1 MAHHTGHHHDEP
13 HDLGLDADLPRLLGR
28 RRALQLLGGA
38 GLLAVVGCSSDDSDA
53 ASDSA
58 TSTSPSATRSTT
70 GDAGCGGATPEETPG
85 PFPGDGSN
93 GPSALQDS
101 GVVRSDIRSSFGGA
115 TGTAEG
121 VELRLQLSIFAA
133 TTCRPFPGAAV
144 YVWQCDRDARYSM
157 YDREIVDEN
166 YLRGVQGAA
175 ADGTVLF
182 TTIFPACYPGR
193 WPHIH
198 FEVYPSLTSI
208 TSARNKIA
216 TSQLA
221 FPKDICEAVYATAGY
236 EASLRT
242 LQGVSLEQDMVF
254 SDGSAIQLATVGGS
268 AEEGYLASLV
278 VTV

>member
-1 MAHHTGHHHDEP
+1 MASHTGHHHDEP
-13 HDLGLDADLPRLLGR
+13 HDLGLSADLPRLLGR
-28 RRALQLLGGA
+28 RRALQVLGGA

-53 ASDSA
+53 ASD
-58 TSTSPSATRSTT
+58 TTGSTSAGSSTT
-70 GDAGCGGATPEETPG
+70 EAPDCGGATPEETAG

-115 TGTAEG
+115 TGVAEG
-121 VELRLQLSIFAA
+121 VELRLQLSVFDAV
-133 TTCRPFPGAAV
+133 TCRTLPGAAV